1 MDKREKVALAIAF
14 AGRDRHD
21 ASKDEIDFWAH
32 TCETGK
38 ARYLKMADAAIA
50 TLNADSSVLALMT
63 EEQETL
69 LDQDLH
75 RAFEEGMREGAKEA
89 LENVSGL
96 KAEIGITRT
105 DKHADAECIGH
116 LERENERLRV
126 RVAKL
131 EGALIRIADL
141 TQHNIG
147 MTAREET
154 CVYNQALAAM
164 GEEDLS

>member
-1 MDKREKVALAIAF
+1 MMDKLERVARAIAF

-21 ASKDEIDFWAH
+21 ASKDEIDFWDH
-32 TCETGK
+32 TGETEK

-50 TLNADSSVLALMT
+50 TLNSDSSVLALMT

-89 LENVSGL
+89 IEDVSGL
-96 KAEIGITRT
+96 KAEIGIART

-116 LERENERLRV
+116 LERENERMRV
-126 RVAKL
+126 RVAEL
-131 EGALIRIADL
+131 EAELERIKNMKPHYSGQTPNEYHMQRIASEVISEQS
-141 TQHNIG
+141 T
-147 MTAREET
+147 
-154 CVYNQALAAM
+154 
-164 GEEDLS
+164 